1 MYMKKIM
8 VFFLLCACDTSAIES
23 FNKKTENA
31 DLNPAISKFSYSID
45 ISSFES
51 FKI

>member
-1 MYMKKIM
+1 MPLDYKFTLLEDNLYMIDQLLFPRVKKQ
-8 VFFLLCACDTSAIES
+8 
-23 FNKKTENA
+23 